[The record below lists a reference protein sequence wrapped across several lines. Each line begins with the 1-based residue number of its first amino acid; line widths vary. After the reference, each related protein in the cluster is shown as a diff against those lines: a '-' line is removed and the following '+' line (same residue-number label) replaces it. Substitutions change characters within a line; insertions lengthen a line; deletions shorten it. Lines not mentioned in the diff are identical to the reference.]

1 MRDFG
6 PGSVNAALVV
16 LPRCRKCVS
25 PHLSRR
31 KSRSVDSKRQCFLN
45 AGRDPAPTHNLVTGQ
60 GLLVDGIAPA
70 VCHRMGRHRGL
81 RGPRAARGS
90 CQRDGPINSPVL
102 FNQRFICFFFLQR
115 FEVESLRPR
124 RQRGIWFE
132 LGGRK
137 KRYAGDPGCAFDKR
151 DRDIAQSLAR
161 GKIASFTAS
170 SRCIRGGCPPWTS
183 AVVNTE

>member
-1 MRDFG
+1 MFFKRRIFPLD
-6 PGSVNAALVV
+6 
-16 LPRCRKCVS
+16 
-25 PHLSRR
+25 SRET
-31 KSRSVDSKRQCFLN
+31 KASN

-132 LGGRK
+132 LGAEK
-137 KRYAGDPGCAFDKR
+137 SATPA
-151 DRDIAQSLAR
+151 
-161 GKIASFTAS
+161 
-170 SRCIRGGCPPWTS
+170 IRGAPSISEIGISPSPWLAGKS
-183 AVVNTE
+183 PRSLRVRDVSEVGARPGQAQW